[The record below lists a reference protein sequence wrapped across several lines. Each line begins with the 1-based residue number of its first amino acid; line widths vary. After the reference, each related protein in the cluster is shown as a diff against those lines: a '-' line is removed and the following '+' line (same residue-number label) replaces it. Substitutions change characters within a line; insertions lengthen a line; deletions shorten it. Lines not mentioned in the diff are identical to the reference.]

1 MKIIRRPQELQKLML
16 ELKRRNKTI
25 GFVPT
30 MGALHAGHMSLIQAA
45 RKENSILVV
54 SIFVNPSQFSPNEDL
69 NRYPR
74 PLKQDLAL
82 CRGCGVDFIF
92 LPSPEDMYPEG
103 FTTYVTVEGL
113 SGLLCGRSRRNHFR
127 GVATIVAK
135 LFNIVCPSS
144 AYFGQKDAQ
153 QAAIIKRMIKDLN
166 MPVKLKVLP
175 IIRGSGGLAL
185 SSRNIYLNQAEKEDA
200 LVLSQAL
207 RLAEQAVKKGQRTAG
222 TIVNSVK
229 KFIQKKRTVTLDYA
243 ALVDPDDLLPV
254 KTIRRDSLL
263 ALAARIHRTRLIDN
277 TVLKLK

>member
-1 MKIIRRPQELQKLML
+1 MKVFRRPQKLQKMLL
-16 ELKRRNKTI
+16 ELKRKDKTI

-30 MGALHAGHMSLIQAA
+30 MGALHAGHVSLIQAA

-82 CRGCGVDFIF
+82 CRGNGVDFIF
-92 LPSPEDMYPEG
+92 LPSPDDMYPEG
-103 FTTYVTVEGL
+103 FTTYITVEGL
-113 SGLLCGRSRRNHFR
+113 SGLLCGKSRRNHFR
-127 GVATIVAK
+127 GVATVVAK

-175 IIRGSGGLAL
+175 IIRESGGLAL

-200 LVLSQAL
+200 LVLSQSL
-207 RLAEQAVKKGQRTAG
+207 RLAKQAVKKGQKNAG
-222 TIVNSVK
+222 AIVNNVK
-229 KFIQKKRTVTLDYA
+229 KLIQKKKTVSLDYV
-243 ALVDPDDLLPV
+243 ALVDPENLLPV
-254 KTIRRDSLL
+254 KTATAGSLL
-263 ALAARIHRTRLIDN
+263 ALAARIKRVRLIDN
-277 TVLKLK
+277 ALL